1 MANAKH
7 DEQANKNQ
15 SSTHTGSSQASPVA
29 SSTPAAAPAATEAP
43 AATPDE
49 RYKKLTLDD
58 AGSTFAYGDT
68 SQSGKTI
75 NRIDY
80 IRSAW
85 TVGKQARG
93 AIAKELSRLSGKKV
107 TYQIVFSAT
116 KGVAGGPAPAAAAP
130 AAAA

>member
-1 MANAKH
+1 MAKH
-7 DEQANKNQ
+7 DEAKNHEQ
-15 SSTHTGSSQASPVA
+15 KAVSPVA
-29 SSTPAAAPAATEAP
+29 SVAPTPVETLAATPAI
-43 AATPDE
+43 PDE

-68 SQSGKTI
+68 SKSGQTV

-130 AAAA
+130 AAA